1 MPGILPC
8 GMAMPIPTPVV
19 PRRSRSLNTSKMRR
33 SGWPVTAAALRASSC
48 RACFLPVTLKFATTL
63 AGVIVSAIS
72 IGKSRTSGPKQK
84 ESLSVPLRFHT
95 ILVRIDPADMAVLA
109 PVDDIE
115 PAIARIAEDQG
126 RLVGEVEPHDR

>member
-48 RACFLPVTLKFATTL
+48 RACFLPVTLKFATTRS
-63 AGVIVSAIS
+63 GGIIS
-72 IGKSRTSGPKQK
+72 GIALGHPGASGQRPR
-84 ESLSVPLRFHT
+84 ERVSVPLRSLPFR
-95 ILVRIDPADMAVLA
+95 VGIDPADMAVLA
-109 PVDDIE
+109 RVEDMG